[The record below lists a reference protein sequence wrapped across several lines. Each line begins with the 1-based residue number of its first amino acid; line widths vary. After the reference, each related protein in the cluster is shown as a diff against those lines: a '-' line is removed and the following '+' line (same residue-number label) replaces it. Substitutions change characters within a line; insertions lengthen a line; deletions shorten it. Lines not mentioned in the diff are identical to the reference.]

1 MCEFCNKYSKLKI
14 METSISQADSIERRK
29 LTAGLVLSVKNVLI
43 FSDGEEFS
51 STQDHLKGSF
61 ELNYCPECGRDLRGG
76 D

>member
-1 MCEFCNKYSKLKI
+1 MMCEFCSEYNRLKI
-14 METSISQADSIERRK
+14 METSISQAGSIERRK

-43 FSDGEEFS
+43 FSGEEFS

-61 ELNYCPECGRDLRGG
+61 ELNYCPECGRRFCD